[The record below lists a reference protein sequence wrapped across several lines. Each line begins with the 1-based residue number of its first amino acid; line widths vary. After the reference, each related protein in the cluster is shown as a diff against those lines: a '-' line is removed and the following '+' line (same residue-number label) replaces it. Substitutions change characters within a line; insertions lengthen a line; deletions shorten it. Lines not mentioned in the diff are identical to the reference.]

1 MKRGLGKFL
10 ALIFVACFSALQFH
24 PVGDTQLEYNAK
36 RIFHIEEVRT
46 SVIDKSIDNRFIYVQ
61 VFQSKHAYLFQQKT
75 NIKQQCQILGAIE
88 RQEQHA
94 FRQFMHKCL
103 AAICEDYQNK
113 LLTTFNYLQKL
124 ELSFEF
130 NSILISNIM
139 QVYTDGSDSYIS
151 LS

>member
-1 MKRGLGKFL
+1 MNRGLGKFL
-10 ALIFVACFSALQFH
+10 AIFFVACFLALQFH

-36 RIFHIEEVRT
+36 RIFHIEEVKT
-46 SVIDKSIDNRFIYVQ
+46 SVIDKSIDNRSIYVQ
-61 VFQSKHAYLFQQKT
+61 VFQSKHAYSFRQKT
-75 NIKQQCQILGAIE
+75 NLKQQCQFLGAIE
-88 RQEQHA
+88 RQEQHV
-94 FRQFMHKCL
+94 FRQFTHECL
-103 AAICEDYQNK
+103 AAICENYQNK

-139 QVYTDGSDSYIS
+139 QVHTDESDSHIS